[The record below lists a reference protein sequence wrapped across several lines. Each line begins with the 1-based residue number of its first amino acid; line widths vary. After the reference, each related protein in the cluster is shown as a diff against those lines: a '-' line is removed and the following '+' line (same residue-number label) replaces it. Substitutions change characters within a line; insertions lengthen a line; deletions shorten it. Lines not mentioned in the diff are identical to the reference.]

1 MEMKNKPPF
10 DEFEVERTA
19 KTKMGARLES
29 GNGAATELQEPRRV
43 KTSRV
48 SKQRIPNWGYFLF
61 VLLAAFAVART
72 LQRGVQ
78 TAKTAQPPV
87 RPVLVAKVISKD
99 VPLYLDEIGTCAAYE
114 TVQVQAQVSGQ
125 IIARHFQDGAD
136 VKKGDLLFTIDPRP
150 YQAALEQAQAQA
162 TLDQITMKRQ
172 QELRA
177 RNVISPQ
184 DLDTAQA
191 NAHKSEAAAAAAQ
204 VNIDFCYIKS
214 PINGR
219 AGLRLVDVGNIV
231 SGNTGSGAVLLTI
244 QGLDPIYTDFTVAE
258 TDLALVRKYLGGPN
272 VKVQTYSPDEKIPPR
287 VGDLYFIDTA
297 VQPGSGTVKAR
308 GVTPNPDHALWPSEF
323 VRVRFILDTIK
334 DARLVPQQAVQI
346 SQNGPFIFVLK
357 PDNTVDLR
365 PVKPGQRQDGDLMV
379 VESGIE
385 PGETVVVT
393 GQLALAPGTKVD
405 PKPYNAPNG
414 ASDQAAASKSAM

>member
-1 MEMKNKPPF
+1 MKLKTELSDFKTLDHGASPLSSSSPMRRT
-10 DEFEVERTA
+10 RTA
-19 KTKMGARLES
+19 
-29 GNGAATELQEPRRV
+29 N
-43 KTSRV
+43 
-48 SKQRIPNWGYFLF
+48 QRIPKWAYLLF
-61 VLLAAFAVART
+61 IILAAFVTYRI
-72 LQRGVQ
+72 LQHRASEVKG
-78 TAKTAQPPV
+78 AQPPA

-231 SGNTGSGAVLLTI
+231 SGNTA
-244 QGLDPIYTDFTVAE
+244 
-258 TDLALVRKYLGGPN
+258 
-272 VKVQTYSPDEKIPPR
+272 
-287 VGDLYFIDTA
+287 
-297 VQPGSGTVKAR
+297 
-308 GVTPNPDHALWPSEF
+308 
-323 VRVRFILDTIK
+323 
-334 DARLVPQQAVQI
+334 
-346 SQNGPFIFVLK
+346 
-357 PDNTVDLR
+357 DLR
-365 PVKPGQRQDGDLMV
+365 PVKPGQRQDGDLIV
-379 VESGIE
+379 VESGIQ
-385 PGETVVVT
+385 PDETVVVT
-393 GQLALAPGTKVD
+393 GQLALAPGSKVD
-405 PKPYNAPNG
+405 PKPYGTANPPAG
-414 ASDQAAASKSAM
+414 QSAAAKSSF

>member
-1 MEMKNKPPF
+1 MGTENTLAGC
-10 DEFEVERTA
+10 ELERTA
-19 KTKMGARLES
+19 KTEMGIQLES
-29 GNGAATELQEPRRV
+29 GNGAVTEVQERRRV

-48 SKQRIPNWGYFLF
+48 SRQRIPRWGILLF
-61 VLLAAFAVART
+61 VILAAFAVART
-72 LQRGVQ
+72 LQRGVE
-78 TAKTAQPPV
+78 TAKTTQPPV

-191 NAHKSEAAAAAAQ
+191 NAHKSEAAASAAQ

-272 VKVQTYSPDEKIPPR
+272 VKVQTYSPDAKIPPR

-346 SQNGPFIFVLK
+346 SQSGPFIFVLK

-414 ASDQAAASKSAM
+414 LSDQAAASKSAM